1 MNRIALAVALVA
13 VPAPFKVA
21 VTMQATV
28 TTDLSASQTHIVAGS
43 GACGFVDVNGSSHR
57 TLQFVTPTPIVLSVS
72 ELTHPR
78 PGRLLPGFTASSTS
92 NAAFTETF
100 SSPCSNN
107 TCTSLSF
114 GWFVG
119 MFPSQAQVP
128 CDKPLSSNETDC
140 GTTPVPVDVRNVYA
154 QNHDDLFTKFNAGEL
169 DVGVSLDGPRPAARR
184 TVQRLVAVLQ
194 RVRQRR
200 RVDAGAARKAAREGP
215 RVRRQ
220 GERRALLPCVRGDR
234 HPAVRVDVPDRPRP
248 LAFLRVRARQLAS

>member
-169 DVGVSLDGPRPAARR
+169 DVGVSLDGPRPAVRCSAWWPFFKGFGSDVEL
-184 TVQRLVAVLQ
+184 TPAQLEKRLANGHAFVVKGSDVHYFPAF
-194 RVRQRR
+194 
-200 RVDAGAARKAAREGP
+200 EGI
-215 RVRRQ
+215 VTQ
-220 GERRALLPCVRGDR
+220 Q
-234 HPAVRVDVPDRPRP
+234 PAWTFRI
-248 LAFLRVRARQLAS
+248 VRAR